1 MQGKCIWLKF
11 FSASLF
17 KVKIMIN
24 TVLKKSAVAGIYTRK
39 NQKQYRT
46 RRGAWY
52 PVGSTVL
59 VDSIEDFS
67 EFLHFGRAVGF
78 EWITLTSADIIIA
91 YDGGRTYRTSVPAGT
106 LIRRVS
112 NGCPAGAGQVAVIL
126 PV

>member
-11 FSASLF
+11 FSVSLF

-59 VDSIEDFS
+59 VDSLEDFS
-67 EFLHFGRAVGF
+67 EFLYCKLRVGF
-78 EWITLTSADIIIA
+78 EWTVVGNDDVIIA
-91 YDGGRTYRTSVPAGT
+91 YDGGRTSRISVPAGT
-106 LIRRVS
+106 LIRRIS
-112 NGCPAGAGQVAVIL
+112 NGCPAGSGQIALIL